1 MSLYGMMTTG
11 ASGMNAQASRLST
24 VSDNIAN
31 ASTTGYKS
39 ASTEF
44 SSLLLPSIS
53 GNYNS
58 GSVNTDV
65 RYSIDQQGALTYTSS
80 STDMAISGNGFFVV
94 EDPSGTPYL
103 TRAGSF
109 VPNASGQ
116 LVNAAGYT
124 LMGYPYTSSTPT
136 PVVNGYNGLVPI
148 SIGATSLKAT
158 VSTAATFS
166 ANVDSTATVVDP
178 TTEITAGTAANTAL
192 GEDVKYTS
200 KSSLKAYDSL
210 GNEVLLDIYFTK
222 TSDAPPTWETAVYNQ
237 AYADPNTGGFPYQ
250 DPPDGSGTNTAVGPL
265 NDPTTDLL
273 VFDPGTGKLDDGKTT
288 TGSGTASPTSVTI
301 NSNGTDI
308 PNMGSFTIDFSNMTQ
323 LNYAFSVQDA
333 SVDGNGASEIDKVQI
348 SKDGI
353 VSAQY
358 ANGDLLPIYRV
369 GMANVESPDNMNV
382 ISGNVYSP
390 STDSGVVVL
399 GFAGGNGFGDIV
411 SGALES
417 SNVDLAGELTT
428 MISSQRTYTANS
440 KVFQTGS
447 DLLDVLVNLKR

>member
-31 ASTTGYKS
+31 SSTTGYKA

-80 STDMAISGNGFFVV
+80 STDLAISGNGFFVV
-94 EDPSGTPYL
+94 QDPSGTPYL

-148 SIGATSLKAT
+148 SIGTTSLKAT

-166 ANVDSTATVVDP
+166 ANVDSSATAIDTSVNDVP
-178 TTEITAGTAANTAL
+178 SNNAGASNPIA
-192 GEDVKYTS
+192 YTS

-222 TSDAPPTWETAVYNQ
+222 TSDNTWEASVFNQ
-237 AYADPNTGGFPYQ
+237 ADA
-250 DPPDGSGTNTAVGPL
+250 
-265 NDPTTDLL
+265 DPTTGSFPYANPPGSSNLDSPLASDNF
-273 VFDPGTGKLDDGKTT
+273 VFDPGTGKLDDGTT
-288 TGSGTASPTSVTI
+288 LTGSGTASPTSLTI
-301 NSNGTDI
+301 PTGSLT
-308 PNMGSFTIDFSNMTQ
+308 NMGAFTIDLSNMTQ

-382 ISGNVYSP
+382 ISGNVYTP

-399 GFAGGNGFGDIV
+399 GFAGSNGFGDIV

>member
-31 ASTTGYKS
+31 ASTTGYKA

-80 STDMAISGNGFFVV
+80 TTDLAISGNGFFVV
-94 EDPSGTPYL
+94 QDPSGTPYL

-124 LMGYPYTSSTPT
+124 LMGYPYTTSTPT
-136 PVVNGYNGLVPI
+136 PTVNGYNGLVPI

-158 VSTAATFS
+158 ASTSAAFS
-166 ANVDSTATVVDP
+166 ANLDSTSTVIDP
-178 TTEITAGTAANTAL
+178 TVDVTPGNATNSSLT
-192 GEDVKYTS
+192 EDVKYTS

-222 TSDAPPTWETAVYNQ
+222 TSDAPPTWETSVYNQ

-250 DPPDGSGTNTAVGPL
+250 DPPDGTGGNTPVGPL
-265 NDPTTDLL
+265 VSSTDL
-273 VFDPGTGKLDDGKTT
+273 VFDPGTGKLD
-288 TGSGTASPTSVTI
+288 TGTGSTSSGTASATSITIPT
-301 NSNGTDI
+301 GTANFT
-308 PNMGSFTIDFSNMTQ
+308 NMPDFTIDFSNMTQ
-323 LNYAFSVQDA
+323 LNYQFSVQDA

-382 ISGNVYSP
+382 ISGNVYTP

-399 GFAGGNGFGDIV
+399 GFAGSNSFGSII

>member
-124 LMGYPYTSSTPT
+124 LMGYPYTSSDPT

-148 SIGATSLKAT
+148 SVGATSLKAT

-166 ANVDSTATVVDP
+166 ANVDSTATAVDTSVNDLP
-178 TTEITAGTAANTAL
+178 SSNASASNPIA
-192 GEDVKYTS
+192 YTS

-222 TSDAPPTWETAVYNQ
+222 TADSPPSWEASVFNQ
-237 AYADPNTGGFPYQ
+237 ADADSSTGGFPYT
-250 DPPDGSGTNTAVGPL
+250 DSTGALDSPL
-265 NDPTTDLL
+265 ATDTL
-273 VFDPGTGKLDDGKTT
+273 VFDPGTGKLDDGTTT
-288 TGSGTASPTSVTI
+288 TGSGTASPTSLTI
-301 NSNGTDI
+301 ASGGIT
-308 PNMGSFTIDFSNMTQ
+308 NMGAFTIDFSNMTQ
-323 LNYAFSVQDA
+323 LNYQFSVQDA

-399 GFAGGNGFGDIV
+399 GFAGSNGFGDIV